1 MVPKAT
7 VVWSVAEPL
16 AGVNK
21 VGVGEVVQLGDALP
35 AVGSEDAAERFATF
49 DDMHAA
55 TRGCGSADSGWCAP
69 VGDDVA
75 RIDQVDV
82 AGWCAPYGQWS
93 QAGSLGDAGHGVV
106 VAHGH
111 AHASVGSNRRVCR
124 GFVEPLGDDAHD
136 QFVVRPPI
144 APCGFLRRRSRRG
157 SSRWTMP
164 PSWIGNS
171 VLGKN
176 TLNAVIRPL
185 LVTSLMVNTAAS
197 RLCRPPRWR
206 H

>member
-1 MVPKAT
+1 MMKMAYGMVPKAT

-136 QFVVRPPI
+136 QFVVRPQSLL
-144 APCGFLRRRSRRG
+144 AVFSVAAVAADHRG
-157 SSRWTMP
+157 
-164 PSWIGNS
+164 GQCLQ
-171 VLGKN
+171 VGL
-176 TLNAVIRPL
+176 A
-185 LVTSLMVNTAAS
+185 TACWE
-197 RLCRPPRWR
+197 RTP
-206 H
+206 

>member
-1 MVPKAT
+1 MMKMAYGMVPKAT

-75 RIDQVDV
+75 RIDQVEV
-82 AGWCAPYGQWS
+82 AGRNPPCGQRP
-93 QAGSLGDAGHGVV
+93 QASSRCYAGHGVAA
-106 VAHGH
+106 AHGDG
-111 AHASVGSNRRVCR
+111 AVGELRELA
-124 GFVEPLGDDAHD
+124 GFDGDGPGDYEPG
-136 QFVVRPPI
+136 
-144 APCGFLRRRSRRG
+144 RRG
-157 SSRWTMP
+157 
-164 PSWIGNS
+164 
-171 VLGKN
+171 
-176 TLNAVIRPL
+176 
-185 LVTSLMVNTAAS
+185 
-197 RLCRPPRWR
+197 
-206 H
+206 